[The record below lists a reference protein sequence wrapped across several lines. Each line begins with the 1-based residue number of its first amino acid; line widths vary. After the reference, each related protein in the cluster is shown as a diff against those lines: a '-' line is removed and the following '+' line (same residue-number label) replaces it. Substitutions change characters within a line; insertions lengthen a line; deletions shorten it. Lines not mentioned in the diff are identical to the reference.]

1 VEPAARPIEPLPAG
15 QGRRVLGW
23 LVGVALL
30 VLTLDLA
37 TKVAAVSSLEGRPSV
52 SVVDG
57 VVYLV
62 LTRNTGAAF
71 SFGQGYTIVLTL
83 IALAVVGV
91 IVRFARRL
99 GSTPWAISLG
109 MILGG
114 AAGNL
119 ADRLFRAPGPFRGA
133 VIDFISVFDDSGGV
147 FPVFNVAD
155 SALVIG
161 VLLAVGLELT
171 GRQLNGTRVRHSQGD
186 DTGDES

>member
-1 VEPAARPIEPLPAG
+1 MAAAASAEPLPDG
-15 QGRRVLGW
+15 RGRRVLSW

-30 VLTLDLA
+30 VLTVDSA
-37 TKVAAVSSLEGRPSV
+37 TKVAAVSRLEGRPPV
-52 SVVDG
+52 SVIDG

-83 IALAVVGV
+83 IALLVVGV

-99 GSTPWAISLG
+99 GSTAWAVSLG
-109 MILGG
+109 LILGG
-114 AAGNL
+114 ATGNL
-119 ADRLFRAPGPFRGA
+119 VDRLFRAPGPFRGA
-133 VIDFISVFDDSGGV
+133 VIDFISVFNDSGSA

-161 VLLAVGLELT
+161 VLLAVVLEMT
-171 GRQLNGTRVRHSQGD
+171 GRQLNGARVRHSLGD
-186 DTGDES
+186 DAGDNF

>member
-1 VEPAARPIEPLPAG
+1 M
-15 QGRRVLGW
+15 
-23 LVGVALL
+23 GVALL